1 MLTDDPIRLKR
12 GNTERWRRRG
22 TAGWRWELQRKWW
35 GSLRTG
41 RRNWKGRVK
50 KKKKGEADGNEG
62 GGGESEEEV
71 DGKNQSKWCRKKYLW
86 KWLIKPIKKTS
97 ALSSVSPVCWAE
109 NVDPTQILPQAW
121 GIWETPIKAKRPMV
135 LIWWGSFAMFGW
147 KHVSTE
153 AFWSYYMSK

>member
-1 MLTDDPIRLKR
+1 MEE
-12 GNTERWRRRG
+12 ERNSRVTLRAAEKMVREFED
-22 TAGWRWELQRKWW
+22 REEELERQ
-35 GSLRTG
+35 G
-41 RRNWKGRVK
+41 

-71 DGKNQSKWCRKKYLW
+71 DGKNQSKWCRKKHLW

>member
-1 MLTDDPIRLKR
+1 MEE
-12 GNTERWRRRG
+12 ERNSRVTLRAAEKMVREFED
-22 TAGWRWELQRKWW
+22 RKEELERQ
-35 GSLRTG
+35 G
-41 RRNWKGRVK
+41 

-71 DGKNQSKWCRKKYLW
+71 DGKNQSKWCRKKHLW

>member
-1 MLTDDPIRLKR
+1 MEE
-12 GNTERWRRRG
+12 ERNSRVTLRAAEKMVREFED
-22 TAGWRWELQRKWW
+22 RKEELERQ
-35 GSLRTG
+35 G
-41 RRNWKGRVK
+41 K
-50 KKKKGEADGNEG
+50 KKKKEKRMEMREG
-62 GGGESEEEV
+62 VETARKKLME
-71 DGKNQSKWCRKKYLW
+71 KNQSKWCRKKHLW